1 MSPGGIIR
9 YAFRRA
15 RELFGKTGEHLSHR
29 WQLLALVA
37 AVSLTLCAG
46 AATAQTV
53 IVKGAPAGSP
63 TELLW
68 NGATVASAA
77 VGAGGLATLIVP
89 EASAGAAAE
98 TEVHIFVDT
107 CGELRRVVMVT
118 GALAP
123 PAAEACA
130 RQSIQGFFVVRRTTS
145 FVVEVATSTAVVWLT
160 QGKVPESWLSA
171 EAAAAAREVYSP
183 TGLVLFGGAGLAL
196 GGNISTTAC
205 GSVADCT
212 SKTMRGAW
220 SGGAAYWFGRFVAAE
235 AQYIAPANATVIGS
249 DTALHFNSS
258 LDARLLTLAGL
269 VGGPVGR
276 IKLYGRAGVNRHRA
290 IFSTTQTVDDG
301 SVVVGDATITTPGG
315 TQTLEQR
322 TAGWG
327 YVFGGG
333 GEGWVSK
340 WVAIY
345 ADLNRASLKGTS
357 IDVSK
362 TPFSDAVWVAQAG
375 VRVHIGR

>member
-1 MSPGGIIR
+1 
-9 YAFRRA
+9 
-15 RELFGKTGEHLSHR
+15 LSYR

-37 AVSLTLCAG
+37 AVSLTLF
-46 AATAQTV
+46 AAAAAAQTV

-68 NGATVASAA
+68 NGATVASATVDA
-77 VGAGGLATLIVP
+77 ARLATLTVP
-89 EASAGAAAE
+89 EASAKATAD

-107 CGELRRVVMVT
+107 CGEVRRVVMVT

-145 FVVEVATSTAVVWLT
+145 FVVDVAGSTAVVWLT
-160 QGKVPESWLSA
+160 QGKLPASWLA
-171 EAAAAAREVYSP
+171 ADEAAAAREVYSP

-196 GGNISTTAC
+196 GGNLEATAC
-205 GSVADCT
+205 GNVTDCT
-212 SKTMRGAW
+212 SKTMRRAF
-220 SGGAAYWFGRFVAAE
+220 SGGTAYWFGQFVAAE
-235 AQYIAPANATVIGS
+235 AQYIAPGNATATG
-249 DTALHFNSS
+249 TATGLRFNSS

-269 VGGPVGR
+269 VGRPVGR
-276 IKLYGRAGVNRHRA
+276 IKLYGRGGVNRHRA
-290 IFSTTQTVDDG
+290 ILSTTQTVDDG
-301 SVVVGDATITTPGG
+301 SVVVGEDTIPTPGG

-333 GEGWVSK
+333 GEGWISK

-362 TPFSDAVWVAQAG
+362 TPFNDAVWVVHAG